1 MGQPNQIMIL
11 KLSKNTVI
19 LYYTIFTI
27 FAHCVRPKCWLK
39 NESLGILQSSSIK
52 VHQTLFECNIES
64 SIMRFLVQTSNFV
77 SKLITCTLFIWMLA
91 GENPKIKVVS
101 KIRIVKIQSGYDLY
115 SPLGSRCGNLVVE
128 CGS

>member
-1 MGQPNQIMIL
+1 MIL
-11 KLSKNTVI
+11 KLTNNTVI

-77 SKLITCTLFIWMLA
+77 SKLITCTLFIWMLV
-91 GENPKIKVVS
+91 GENPKIKVFLLC
-101 KIRIVKIQSGYDLY
+101 VKNKNRMRIQSGYDLY
-115 SPLGSRCGNLVVE
+115 SLGTHGVVI
-128 CGS
+128 

>member
-1 MGQPNQIMIL
+1 MIL

-101 KIRIVKIQSGYDLY
+101 KIRIVKMKL
-115 SPLGSRCGNLVVE
+115 NLKNWKVAGVQNKVFSYRLVLAN
-128 CGS
+128 CY

>member
-1 MGQPNQIMIL
+1 MLNIQKKVQFATAHNQIMIL
-11 KLSKNTVI
+11 RLTNNTVI
-19 LYYTIFTI
+19 FYYTIFTI
-27 FAHCVRPKCWLK
+27 FAQCVRPKCWLK

-91 GENPKIKVVS
+91 GENPKITVVS
-101 KIRIVKIQSGYDLY
+101 KIFNPDTISILPGLTVW
-115 SPLGSRCGNLVVE
+115 
-128 CGS
+128 

>member
-1 MGQPNQIMIL
+1 MIVL
-11 KLSKNTVI
+11 KLANSTVI
-19 LYYTIFTI
+19 LLLFLP
-27 FAHCVRPKCWLK
+27 FLAHCVRPKCWLK

-115 SPLGSRCGNLVVE
+115 SLGTHGVVI
-128 CGS
+128 